1 MNFLAH
7 YHLNHAIRGL
17 PNDRAFVV
25 GVALPDFWTRFS
37 RSHRIHWR
45 TVRGVAPRNPDEAA
59 LRDGLLNHAAA
70 DAAFHALPLFA
81 RWQREIRERV
91 PPHGVHDAVER
102 FVAHVGVELAL
113 DRALLSRDAAL
124 ADRFYA
130 DFAACDPAWVGDAV
144 AHVGGVQAPGLIE
157 ALRSFCQRAYLRE
170 YRHPLALRTV
180 LERLLATV
188 GVDAPP
194 TAWLDA
200 RVAAAID
207 VVREEELWPLLSE

>member
-17 PNDRAFVV
+17 PNDCAFVV

-37 RSHRIHWR
+37 RSHRIRWR
-45 TVRGVAPRNPDEAA
+45 TVRDAAPRDAGEAA

-81 RWQREIRERV
+81 RWQREVRERV
-91 PPHGVHDAVER
+91 PPEGVHDAVER

-113 DRALLSRDAAL
+113 DRVLLSREARL
-124 ADRFYA
+124 ADSFYT
-130 DFAACDPAWVGDAV
+130 DFAACDPEWVSSSLT
-144 AHVGGVQAPGLIE
+144 HVGGVRAPGLIE
-157 ALRSFCQRAYLRE
+157 ALREFCQRAYLHE
-170 YRHPLALRTV
+170 YRRPLTLRTV

-188 GVDAPP
+188 GVEAPR
-194 TAWLDA
+194 AEWLDA
-200 RVAAAID
+200 RVAAAMD
-207 VVREEELWPLLSE
+207 VVRDEELWPLLAD